1 MAIIIVYCVF
11 SLQEIAY
18 NEVRV
23 LQFTCI
29 QSYGGI
35 FNCSFSID
43 SSIEDMIFWVPFSV
57 TLQDILTLGC

>member
-35 FNCSFSID
+35 FNWSFSID